1 MTGDAA
7 VGARVSSPVSFR
19 RGERFRTA
27 LEGGIVRL
35 RAERTQ
41 LPPTLSGANV
51 KSPLPVPVEFFIELV
66 AHTDHIDLDEARRSL
81 AVPLQQIGYP
91 TDADTVS
98 VTDAVALALLLLDGE
113 TLRQQAEHLKV
124 LKSLHDVLAPTFV
137 RPEPTVVAGVPRSR
151 ISKDQPTPSQ
161 MPQRR
166 YDAQQA

>member
-1 MTGDAA
+1 M
-7 VGARVSSPVSFR
+7 
-19 RGERFRTA
+19 
-27 LEGGIVRL
+27 
-35 RAERTQ
+35 
-41 LPPTLSGANV
+41 

-113 TLRQQAEHLKV
+113 TLRQQAEHRKV

-137 RPEPTVVAGVPRSR
+137 RPEPTVVAGVPRPR
-151 ISKDQPTPSQ
+151 ISKPTPE
-161 MPQRR
+161 P
-166 YDAQQA
+166 DASTSL